1 MSIGEIKAILHE
13 ADRSLSDAATTVK
26 EIGTQLDEATGLALA
41 SLHDS
46 QHTEANEARADLI
59 SARRE
64 VELTLRVIT
73 AVKDNAASY
82 RESLG

>member
-1 MSIGEIKAILHE
+1 MSIGEIKAILYE
-13 ADRSLSDAATTVK
+13 ADRSLSEAAATVR

-41 SLHDS
+41 TLHDS
-46 QHTEANEARADLI
+46 QHAEANKVRADLI
-59 SARRE
+59 SAQHE

-73 AVKDNAASY
+73 VVKDNADSY